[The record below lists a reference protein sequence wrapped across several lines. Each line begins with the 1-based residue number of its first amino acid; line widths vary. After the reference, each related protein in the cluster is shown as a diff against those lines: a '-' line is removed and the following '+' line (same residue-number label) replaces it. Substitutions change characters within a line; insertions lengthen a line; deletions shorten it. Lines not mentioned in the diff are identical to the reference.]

1 MATIELTE
9 ANFDEIT
16 KRDGIVLLDFW
27 ATWCGPCKAFA
38 PVFERAS
45 EQHTDMVFGKIN
57 TEEQQAIAKRF
68 GVRSIPTLV
77 IFRDQMMLYSKPGA
91 IPAQALEDLIKQAQ
105 TIDMEDVRRKVAE
118 FEKNK
123 QQRA

>member
-1 MATIELTE
+1 MATIELTD
-9 ANFDEIT
+9 ANFDEMT

-38 PVFERAS
+38 PVFEKAS
-45 EQHTDMVFGKIN
+45 NQHSEMLFGKIN
-57 TEEQQAIAKRF
+57 TEEQQGVARRF
-68 GVRSIPTLV
+68 GIRSIPTLM
-77 IFRDQMMLYSKPGA
+77 IFRDQVMLYSKPGA

-105 TIDMEDVRRKVAE
+105 SIDMEEVRRKVAE

-123 QQRA
+123 QGRA

>member
-45 EQHTDMVFGKIN
+45 EQHSDKVFGKIN
-57 TEEQQAIAKRF
+57 TEEQQTLARRF
-68 GVRSIPTLV
+68 NVRSIPTLM
-77 IFRDQMMLYSKPGA
+77 IFRDQVMLYSKPGA
-91 IPAQALEDLIKQAQ
+91 IPAQALEDLIKQALN
-105 TIDMEDVRRKVAE
+105 IDMEDVRRKVAE
-118 FEKNK
+118 FEKSK

>member
-45 EQHTDMVFGKIN
+45 EQHADMVFGKIN
-57 TEEQQAIAKRF
+57 TEEQQALAKRF

-105 TIDMEDVRRKVAE
+105 NIDMEDVRRKVAE

>member
-45 EQHTDMVFGKIN
+45 EQHSDKVFGKIN
-57 TEEQQAIAKRF
+57 TEEQQTIARRF
-68 GVRSIPTLV
+68 NVRSIPTLM
-77 IFRDQMMLYSKPGA
+77 IFRDQVMLYSKPGA

-105 TIDMEDVRRKVAE
+105 NIDMEDVRRKVAE
-118 FEKNK
+118 FEKSK

>member
-16 KRDGIVLLDFW
+16 KRDGVVLLDFW

-45 EQHTDMVFGKIN
+45 EQHSDKVFGKIN
-57 TEEQQAIAKRF
+57 TEEQQAIARRF
-68 GVRSIPTLV
+68 NVRSIPTLM
-77 IFRDQMMLYSKPGA
+77 IFRDQVMLYSKPGA
-91 IPAQALEDLIKQAQ
+91 IPAQALEDLIKQALA
-105 TIDMEDVRRKVAE
+105 IDMEDVRRKVAE
-118 FEKNK
+118 FEKSK

>member
-1 MATIELTE
+1 MSLLGDLPGVQAKVPAGQAAHVRGTGAVRTQEETMATIELTE

-45 EQHTDMVFGKIN
+45 EQHKDMVFGKIN
-57 TEEQQAIAKRF
+57 TEEQQALAKRF

-77 IFRDQMMLYSKPGA
+77 IFRDQM
-91 IPAQALEDLIKQAQ
+91 
-105 TIDMEDVRRKVAE
+105 
-118 FEKNK
+118 
-123 QQRA
+123 

>member
-1 MATIELTE
+1 MATIEVTE

-16 KRDGIVLLDFW
+16 KRGGIVLLDFW
-27 ATWCGPCKAFA
+27 ASWCGPCKAFA

-45 EQHTDMVFGKIN
+45 DQHADMVFGKVN
-57 TEEQQAIAKRF
+57 TEEQQALAKRF
-68 GVRSIPTLV
+68 GIRSIPTLM
-77 IFRDQMMLYSKPGA
+77 IFRDEMMLYSKPGA
-91 IPAQALEDLIKQAQ
+91 IPAPALEDLIKQAQ
-105 TIDMEDVRRKVAE
+105 NIDMEDVRRKVAE